1 MAPDEL
7 RFELRY
13 GQMIIAAHDEYI
25 ESMHS
30 EIDELHAQRE
40 PHIRLSRCFKEL
52 VFS

>member
-13 GQMIIAAHDEYI
+13 EQKIFAAHDEQI
-25 ESMHS
+25 ESIHS

-40 PHIRLSRCFKEL
+40 PLIRRRFLKEL
-52 VFS
+52 AFS